1 MTGAFVKGISSHLSY
16 RSSEVSIVDVLV
28 FVGGEE
34 SSCSDSHCVCARALA
49 SVCETVYAQQCLL
62 GPVCVCDCVCV
73 CVTVLLVASR

>member
-34 SSCSDSHCVCARALA
+34 SGCSDSHCVCAHVLA
-49 SVCETVYAQQCLL
+49 SVCETVCAQQCLL
-62 GPVCVCDCVCV
+62 GAVRTCV
-73 CVTVLLVASR
+73 

>member
-34 SSCSDSHCVCARALA
+34 SGCSDSHCVCAHALA
-49 SVCETVYAQQCLL
+49 SICVTVCAQECLL
-62 GPVCVCDCVCV
+62 GSVCVCDCVCM
-73 CVTVLLVASR
+73 CDSSACGK